1 MSGEDSFA
9 RAGLDLSGDSPPDLT
24 RADASEPAHA
34 LDLRRRV
41 NRTSKTPAHRLV
53 RVMRLSESLP
63 MNIDAL
69 TTLLRDL
76 VLERQALRDR
86 GATADE
92 IEANRLEIVRV
103 QWQLSY
109 ALTELHSHELDRAA

>member
-1 MSGEDSFA
+1 
-9 RAGLDLSGDSPPDLT
+9 
-24 RADASEPAHA
+24 
-34 LDLRRRV
+34 
-41 NRTSKTPAHRLV
+41 
-53 RVMRLSESLP
+53 

-86 GATADE
+86 GAAADE

-109 ALTELHSHELDRAA
+109 ALAELHSHEFDRAA

>member
-1 MSGEDSFA
+1 MVPQG
-9 RAGLDLSGDSPPDLT
+9 AG
-24 RADASEPAHA
+24 SEA
-34 LDLRRRV
+34 
-41 NRTSKTPAHRLV
+41 
-53 RVMRLSESLP
+53 LP

-86 GATADE
+86 GAAADE

-109 ALTELHSHELDRAA
+109 ALAELHSHPLDRAA

>member
-1 MSGEDSFA
+1 
-9 RAGLDLSGDSPPDLT
+9 
-24 RADASEPAHA
+24 
-34 LDLRRRV
+34 
-41 NRTSKTPAHRLV
+41 
-53 RVMRLSESLP
+53 
-63 MNIDAL
+63 MNIDGL

-86 GATADE
+86 GAAADE

-109 ALTELHSHELDRAA
+109 ALAELHSHELDRAA

>member
-1 MSGEDSFA
+1 
-9 RAGLDLSGDSPPDLT
+9 
-24 RADASEPAHA
+24 
-34 LDLRRRV
+34 V
-41 NRTSKTPAHRLV
+41 QTPARRLV
-53 RVMRLSESLP
+53 QEGPKGEALP
-63 MNIDAL
+63 MNIDGL

-86 GATADE
+86 GAAADE

-109 ALTELHSHELDRAA
+109 ALAELHSHELDRAA